1 MDGILNIYKEKDF
14 TSHDVVAK
22 LRGILHMKKIG
33 HTGTLDPQAT
43 GVLPVCLGKATK
55 ACDMMTEKSK
65 VYEAVLLLGIKTD
78 TEDMTGKILEEK
90 KVTVNE
96 DEVREAVESFL
107 GTYNQ
112 IPPMYSAIKV
122 NGKKLYEL
130 AREGKTI
137 ERKPRPVTLYELT
150 ILEMNLPRVRIRITC
165 SKGTYIRSLCRDIG
179 EQLGCGGCMEQLIRT
194 RVGHFLIEN
203 ALTLAQIE
211 ALAKKE
217 RIPEILEPVDH
228 IFTSCP
234 QVYALEED
242 RKLVWNG
249 NPLSE
254 DRVKLSEQAKKEGQW
269 LRLYDD
275 QEHFIVIYQYDSEQE
290 RIKPV
295 KMFLS

>member
-22 LRGILHMKKIG
+22 LRGILRMKKIG

-43 GVLPVCLGKATK
+43 GVLPVCLGRATK

-65 VYEAVLLLGIKTD
+65 VYEAVLLLGTTTD
-78 TEDMTGKILEEK
+78 TEDMTGTILENLP
-90 KVTVNE
+90 VTVME
-96 DEVREAVESFL
+96 EQIFDAMKHFT
-107 GTYNQ
+107 GTYEQ

-122 NGKKLYEL
+122 NGRKLYEL

-137 ERKPRPVTLYELT
+137 ERKPRTVTIHELT
-150 ILEMNLPRVRIRITC
+150 VISMELPRVRLRVTC

-179 EQLGCGGCMEQLIRT
+179 EYLGCGGCMEELIRT

-203 ALTLAQIE
+203 ALTLSQIE
-211 ALAKKE
+211 ALVQLD
-217 RIPEILEPVDH
+217 RIDEAVEPVDR
-228 IFTSCP
+228 IFISYPEISIPESCI
-234 QVYALEED
+234 
-242 RKLVWNG
+242 KLIQNG
-249 NPLSE
+249 NPVSE
-254 DRVKLSEQAKKEGQW
+254 TQLNLANEIKIPGQWIRIYCEGQ
-269 LRLYDD
+269 
-275 QEHFIVIYQYDSEQE
+275 FVAIYQYDAEKK